1 MAIDTFQNGNIVSAD
16 VRLRQLD
23 EQAAGQKSTVSGIKI
38 NAIKSAPGNP
48 GALAFGKTLPRD

>member
-16 VRLRQLD
+16 VRLRQL
-23 EQAAGQKSTVSGIKI
+23 EGQVARQKSTVSGVKI

-48 GALAFGKTLPRD
+48 GALACGKTLPP